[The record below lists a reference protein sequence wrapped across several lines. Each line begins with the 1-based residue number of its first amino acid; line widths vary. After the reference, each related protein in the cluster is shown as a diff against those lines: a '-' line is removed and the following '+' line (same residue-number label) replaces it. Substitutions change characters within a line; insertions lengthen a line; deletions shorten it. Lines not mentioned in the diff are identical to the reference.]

1 MNWTTYE
8 DLHKQLTRL
17 WDKGVLPNAIIA
29 ENTLFPLTFPLRTP
43 TAPDIT
49 HRLQAVRKWVET
61 LKVMSNVTLIWQTV
75 NNRVQGPQTLP
86 QTAVIE
92 TVENALAILKKQ
104 NSFGQIKSLY
114 SLTVQDAPFLLPWFS
129 QNVLAVYRHAEEWE
143 RILKLSVWMKE
154 NPNPGIYIRQVDLPG
169 VHTKFIEQNKN
180 ILSQI
185 FQEILPPEAVNATY
199 SGVNQFEA
207 RYGFRTKPLRIRFR
221 ILDASLSPFSSSDY
235 PDITL
240 DAESFANLSFTE
252 CRVFIVENESCFLS
266 FPYFKNALVI
276 FGAGY
281 CWEALKPAVWLQKC
295 DIYYWGDIDTHGFR
309 ILDHLRAILPH
320 TCSFLM
326 GEETFEAYR
335 SFWAIEPS
343 PVMHPLTRLTLSE
356 LRIFT
361 LLQNSYFGKKLRLE
375 QERIY
380 MSELYEFLDQFSPE
394 SLLRIGT

>member
-29 ENTLFPLTFPLRTP
+29 ENTLFPLTLPLRTP

-49 HRLQAVRKWVET
+49 HRLQAVRKWVEA
-61 LKVMSNVTLIWQTV
+61 LKAMSNVTLIWQTV

-104 NSFGQIKSLY
+104 NIVGQIKSLY

-129 QNVLAVYRHAEEWE
+129 QNVLTVYRHAEEWD
-143 RILKLSVWMKE
+143 RILKISVWMRK

-185 FQEILPPEAVNATY
+185 FQGILPPEAVNATY

-221 ILDASLSPFSSSDY
+221 ILDA
-235 PDITL
+235 
-240 DAESFANLSFTE
+240 
-252 CRVFIVENESCFLS
+252 
-266 FPYFKNALVI
+266 
-276 FGAGY
+276 
-281 CWEALKPAVWLQKC
+281 
-295 DIYYWGDIDTHGFR
+295 
-309 ILDHLRAILPH
+309 RA
-320 TCSFLM
+320 C
-326 GEETFEAYR
+326 
-335 SFWAIEPS
+335 
-343 PVMHPLTRLTLSE
+343 
-356 LRIFT
+356 
-361 LLQNSYFGKKLRLE
+361 
-375 QERIY
+375 
-380 MSELYEFLDQFSPE
+380 
-394 SLLRIGT
+394 